1 MHPKWNAY
9 IYIYI
14 FLFLRR
20 CTGRLFR
27 FMLLQRAIES
37 PSDQHNEETVY
48 RRRKLWIAFVL
59 RSRSCRL
66 RGRLSNGNVAEWTK
80 STTKGPNER
89 SSSIKGDQGAND
101 DTPLVQRGCT
111 RAHRCCTYPYRGD
124 PQEGD
129 KTRAKSRVWHT
140 YLIAHATHT
149 YTLTHY
155 ANHSKFIAETFK
167 S

>member
-1 MHPKWNAY
+1 MKIHRK
-9 IYIYI
+9 
-14 FLFLRR
+14 
-20 CTGRLFR
+20 GLFR
-27 FMLLQRAIES
+27 FLLLLQRVIES
-37 PSDQHNEETVY
+37 LTYQHNEETVY

-80 STTKGPNER
+80 STTKGMNGR
-89 SSSIKGDQGAND
+89 SSSIKGDQGAKD

-111 RAHRCCTYPYRGD
+111 RASYSTSTYLDAHFRR
-124 PQEGD
+124 EI
-129 KTRAKSRVWHT
+129 KRAKSRVWHT
-140 YLIAHATHT
+140 HLIAHATHT